1 MWGGAEWH
9 VGEQVIPNWVCCFPQ
24 MKAAAV
30 GLKVTVSNV
39 VFTATQHN
47 KMPQH
52 LCGGGEWHAGE
63 QVIPNGV
70 CCFPQMQA
78 AAVGLKVTASN
89 GLHCNTAQ
97 YMPIVV
103 SFGHCVAVRPLLTG
117 VTTGGRVYIEC
128 SPMEL
133 SCSPT
138 CVQK

>member
-1 MWGGAEWH
+1 M
-9 VGEQVIPNWVCCFPQ
+9 
-24 MKAAAV
+24 

-78 AAVGLKVTASN
+78 AAVGLKVTVSN
-89 GLHCNTAQ
+89 VCGLHCSTAQ
-97 YMPIVV
+97 H
-103 SFGHCVAVRPLLTG
+103 HCLQSIYSRLHLGSSTPN
-117 VTTGGRVYIEC
+117 
-128 SPMEL
+128 
-133 SCSPT
+133 
-138 CVQK
+138 